1 MMKDVTL
8 TKSIVTAMVLPTPM
22 MNVEIQNQA
31 SVMNN
36 GCASSTNSGTQS
48 QDDANGDSILSGNL
62 IPFLSGGAGIL
73 VSVVGYIV
81 FRRRSAKSVEY
92 LKLAK
97 IANDLS
103 EIQSIRN
110 AIETDLAKGRLDP
123 IVHSRIDSILD
134 ERHRFV
140 VEQMS
145 RTVENEFR

>member
-1 MMKDVTL
+1 MDVFLLLILELKVKMMP
-8 TKSIVTAMVLPTPM
+8 TA
-22 MNVEIQNQA
+22 
-31 SVMNN
+31 
-36 GCASSTNSGTQS
+36 
-48 QDDANGDSILSGNL
+48 ILSIKPNS
-62 IPFLSGGAGIL
+62 FLSGGVGIL